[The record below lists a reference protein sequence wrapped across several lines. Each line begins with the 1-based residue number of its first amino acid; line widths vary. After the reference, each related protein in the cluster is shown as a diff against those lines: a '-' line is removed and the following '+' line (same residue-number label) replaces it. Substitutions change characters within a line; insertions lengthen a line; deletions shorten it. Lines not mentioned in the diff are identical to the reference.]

1 MKGLMKTNLKV
12 VQLYHSGNQ
21 LIKKAA
27 KNNREAQHVLFEKH
41 APKMLSVCRYYV
53 KDLQKAEE
61 VMMNGFFKA
70 FTKLD
75 TFKNEGSFEG
85 WLRKIMVRES
95 ISFLRLQKQIEF
107 SMEEVENLNEHAITL
122 ETDLEVVEIQQLID
136 ELPDGYK
143 MVFVMYAMEGYKH
156 HEIAEMLN
164 ITEGT
169 SKSQLYKARQ
179 MLQQRIKKL
188 NTTSYG
194 TH

>member
-1 MKGLMKTNLKV
+1 MKTNLKV
-12 VQLYHSGNQ
+12 VQLYHSNNQ

-27 KNNREAQHVLFEKH
+27 KNNREAQHVLFEMH

-53 KDLQKAEE
+53 KDVQKAEE
-61 VMMNGFFKA
+61 VMLNGFFKA

-75 TFKNEGSFEG
+75 SFKYEGSFVG

-107 SMEEVENLNEHAITL
+107 SMEEMENLNEHAITL

-136 ELPDGYK
+136 ELPEGYK
-143 MVFVMYAMEGYKH
+143 MVFIMYAIEGYKH

-169 SKSQLYKARQ
+169 SKSQLFKARQ
-179 MLQQRIKKL
+179 LLQQKIKEL
-188 NTTSYG
+188 NSTSYG